1 MTMRI
6 PVLPALFGAVLAMNC
21 SGAHAAPLP
30 PACAIGGAGSLSA
43 SPTEATARNYVLR
56 FAPGAGTSSLHAASV
71 TVSGAGGSARDMRD
85 ILDAASVVLLGALVN
100 HHGAGCTAD
109 YFLATLQ
116 PILAGLQTGQTYDI
130 SWSSPVAQTGAKQ
143 IRFGVLHL
151 HLAGGSGAQPIMVSL
166 DLGGAGMTGDTVLAS
181 LLPQDARSDFSIPAQ
196 ALGPLLA
203 ATAGRPARSVAVPV
217 TIRTLRARRGD
228 MQLEGSGSAELT
240 GSPDAASASGHMSMR
255 NLPELIE
262 TLRAAGQTR
271 PAAALIMANLVGH
284 HADAADTSWDVEWA
298 GGILTVN
305 HIPLPLR

>member
-1 MTMRI
+1 MRI
-6 PVLPALFGAVLAMNC
+6 PVLPALVGAVLAMAG

-30 PACAIGGAGSLSA
+30 PACAIGTAGGVLA
-43 SPTEATARNYVLR
+43 SPAEATARNYGLH
-56 FAPGAGTSSLHAASV
+56 FSTGAGAPSLHAASV
-71 TVSGAGGSARDMRD
+71 TVTGAGAGGNAGDMRD

-100 HHGAGCTAD
+100 HHAAGCTAD
-109 YFLATLQ
+109 YFLSTLQ
-116 PILAGLQTGQTYDI
+116 PILAGLAAGKAYDI
-130 SWSSPVAQTGAKQ
+130 SWSAPIAHTGTKQ
-143 IRFGVLHL
+143 IRFTALRL
-151 HLAGGSGAQPIMVSL
+151 HLAGGSGAQPIAVSL
-166 DLGGAGMTGDTVLAS
+166 DLHGAGMNGDTVLAS
-181 LLPQDARSDFSIPAQ
+181 LLPQDARSDFAVPVQ

-203 ATAGRPARSVAVPV
+203 ATAGRPAHSVAVPV

-271 PAAALIMANLVGH
+271 PAAALIIANLVGH
-284 HADAADTSWDVEWA
+284 HTDATDTSWDVEWT